1 MERRKFISTSVGLS
15 VLLSAGCASH
25 KAMSGHKQPATGNSI
40 LLKGKKDS
48 AITHWDIITIGNLS
62 RNRYWGE
69 SEEKSLHSVICTT
82 TVITGKNFHVIVDP
96 SLKDGKAMA
105 DELKRRTGLTPNNID
120 VVFVTHE
127 HGDHHV
133 GMPNF
138 PNAKWLA
145 SPLAAAAINEKES
158 YGKKVEPAGSHIF
171 DVIDVVAAPGH
182 TPGTSG
188 LRFDYKGLSVFVAG
202 DSVATKDFWDEGRM
216 YFKALDIEESL
227 RTYKKIASVADIVV
241 PGHDNY
247 FLCSDTNWYH
257 S

>member
-1 MERRKFISTSVGLS
+1 MERRKFLSTSVALS
-15 VLLSAGCASH
+15 VLFGAGCATH
-25 KAMSGHKQPATGNSI
+25 KATTSNKQNTSGNSI
-40 LLKGKKDS
+40 LLKGKQDS

-82 TVITGKNFHVIVDP
+82 TVIAGKNFHVIVDP

-105 DELKRRTGLTPNNID
+105 DELKRRTGLTPDNID

-127 HGDHHV
+127 HGDHHA

-138 PNAKWLA
+138 PKAKWLA
-145 SPLAAAAINEKES
+145 SPLAAAAINAKEN
-158 YGKKVEPAGSHIF
+158 YAKKVEPAGNSIF
-171 DVIDVVAAPGH
+171 DVIDVVPAPGH

-216 YFKALDIEESL
+216 YFKALDIEESK
-227 RTYKKIASVADIVV
+227 RTMQKIASVSNIVV

-247 FLCSDTNWYH
+247 FICG
-257 S
+257 